1 MLEITVICVG
11 KLKESFLRDACAEYT
26 KRLSSLC
33 KLNVIELQPEKLSDN
48 PSKKEIENA
57 LAAEGKRIAEK
68 IPDRAAVFSMCIEG
82 KELSSEE
89 LSKKLFSLASS
100 GTGSVAFII
109 GGSFGL
115 APFIKERSNLRLS
128 VSKMT
133 FPHQLFRVMLLEQI
147 YRAIQI
153 ENGSKYHK

>member
-1 MLEITVICVG
+1 MLEVTVICIG
-11 KLKESFLRDACAEYT
+11 KLKEQYLRDAVAEYS

-33 KLNVIELQPEKLSDN
+33 KLNIIELPPEKLSDS
-48 PSKKEIENA
+48 PSEKEIENA
-57 LAAEGKRIAEK
+57 LALEGARISKK
-68 IPDRAAVFSMCIEG
+68 IPERAAVFSMCVEG
-82 KELSSEE
+82 KQYSSEE
-89 LSKKLFSLASS
+89 LSSKLFSLAAQ

-115 APFIKERSNLRLS
+115 APFIKKQSGVCLS

-147 YRAIQI
+147 YRAFQI
-153 ENGSKYHK
+153 ENSSKYHK